1 MENES
6 VHRTPPSNMVCSRAN
21 TQTRVAMIA
30 AQKSVARI
38 RFALVF
44 MVFWM
49 PRLVE
54 ARAKDSKGDCAC
66 QRRTTKRLWEG
77 MLACKAG
84 EWQRGR
90 KGRN

>member
-1 MENES
+1 
-6 VHRTPPSNMVCSRAN
+6 
-21 TQTRVAMIA
+21 MIA

-54 ARAKDSKGDCAC
+54 ARAKDSKGDFTC
-66 QRRTTKRLWEG
+66 QRRATKGLQG
-77 MLACKAG
+77 G
-84 EWQRGR
+84 E
-90 KGRN
+90 